1 MLVKNLDQF
10 HTIFKKRFLLTILYC
25 VNVNIFGSF
34 RQLPSKNG
42 ATPPHRN
49 EAKTDYGADQP
60 WDLEGDFW
68 TGKNNA

>member
-1 MLVKNLDQF
+1 MLTFSGHFDNFQ
-10 HTIFKKRFLLTILYC
+10 
-25 VNVNIFGSF
+25 
-34 RQLPSKNG
+34 SKNG